1 MERQKL
7 LGIATKKL
15 KSFVVEAVLR
25 IDNRAEIAASLR
37 ERHRSID
44 GVALAARLRA
54 VKLIVPTQ
62 CEPAACNSVQDVRA
76 GRDSLD
82 LEIFVRPQFDL
93 VFKAQCLID
102 VGREHPC
109 TRLGLFLCRH
119 EILRSTGEVD
129 NQDDEQNDD
138 EKAHESV
145 SHCHLPSLRHCK
157 AV

>member
-37 ERHRSID
+37 ERHRPID

-62 CEPAACNSVQDVRA
+62 REPAACNSVQDVRA
-76 GRDSLD
+76 GGNSLD
-82 LEIFVRPQFDL
+82 LEILVRTQFDL
-93 VFKAQCLID
+93 VFKAQCLVDI
-102 VGREHPC
+102 GHERGC
-109 TRLGLFLCRH
+109 TRLGLLLCRH
-119 EILRSTGEVD
+119 G
-129 NQDDEQNDD
+129 
-138 EKAHESV
+138 
-145 SHCHLPSLRHCK
+145 SLSE
-157 AV
+157 AL